1 MYKSIIPKKVFKKT
15 TIATLI
21 FFLFVTVRAQNSIVL
36 DTPSDTSDLESFDEV
51 LVSSQRFD
59 QKRKYSPRQIEVVGA
74 KRLAEL
80 QPATLGDALI
90 NSGQVFVQKSQMG
103 GGSPILRGFEA
114 SRVLLVMDGVRIN
127 NATYRSGHLQD
138 IITIDPFILD
148 RMEVNFGSGSTLYGS
163 DAMGGVLY
171 FKTRE
176 ATVGNFFVKP
186 SATVRYSSANSSLI
200 GNAGLQLQSQKV
212 GAIFSCTRSQFGDLR
227 SGSKNYSNWD
237 TFGLLPKYVSQI
249 NENDTVLVNPD
260 PKIQQGTGYTQTD
273 IFAKVSAQMGKF
285 HHTINFQN
293 SFSGLIPRYDR
304 LSQFN
309 AMGLPV
315 YGRWDYAPQRR
326 GFLGYQLKTG
336 TNKHNIR
343 LSLARQNTALARVTR
358 NFKDINERTQ
368 LDKVKMLTLNLDRQD
383 QLANGLI
390 LNSGLEFVFNGVIS
404 TGINRNILT
413 NTLSETQPRYS
424 DSGATTQMFSIFEQM
439 VYSIQK
445 TGTVI
450 QVGFRLANYRLEA
463 LYSRSNPW
471 KLPFSAI
478 SFQSIAPSYDLGITQ
493 ELKKGLMLKASINQ
507 AYRNPNIDDM
517 TKVFESQ
524 PGSKLVVP
532 NETLKAEQSL
542 TVDLGFLWRKDNRFA
557 FEAGLFHS
565 HVRDLLLDQPGKFN
579 GKDSF
584 LYDGRLTPVYQI
596 VNVAVARIFGFYA
609 NAKIRLYKQLWFSG
623 SISDTKGRY
632 AKALGAYEQ
641 PLDHIPPVFGQLS
654 LRWNAKD
661 WFLEGQCLFNGTKK
675 AEEYSNS
682 GEDNQNMQPIGLNDI
697 NGDKLADGFNPS
709 WQCWTIRGGYQPKSG
724 YNIALSLDN
733 IFDLHYRY
741 FASGMSASGR
751 SINLSLG
758 YRF

>member
-1 MYKSIIPKKVFKKT
+1 MFKKI
-15 TIATLI
+15 TIVGLI
-21 FFLFVTVRAQNSIVL
+21 FFLFVGIRAQNGVELVTS
-36 DTPSDTSDLESFDEV
+36 SDTSDLESFDEL
-51 LVSSQRFD
+51 LVSSQRFN
-59 QKRKYSPRQIEVVGA
+59 QKRKYSSRQIEVVGA
-74 KRLAEL
+74 KRLTEL

-90 NSGQVFVQKSQMG
+90 NTGQVFVQKSQMG

-186 SATVRYSSANSSLI
+186 TATIRYLSASASLI
-200 GNAGLQLQSQKV
+200 GNAGLQFQSQKV

-237 TFGLLPKYVSQI
+237 TFGLLPNYVSQI
-249 NENDTVLVNPD
+249 NGIDTVLQNPN
-260 PKIQQGTGYTQTD
+260 PNNQQGTGYSQTD
-273 IFAKVSAQMGKF
+273 IFAKISAQLGKF

-293 SFSGLIPRYDR
+293 SFSALIPRYDR

-309 AMGLPV
+309 AMGMPI
-315 YGRWDYAPQRR
+315 YGRWDYAPQSR

-336 TNKHNIR
+336 TNNHNIR
-343 LSLARQNTALARVTR
+343 LSIAQQNTQLARVTR

-368 LDKVKMLTLNLDRQD
+368 LDKVKMLTLNLDRHD
-383 QLANGLI
+383 QLGNGLTF
-390 LNSGLEFVFNGVIS
+390 NSGLEFVFNGVVS
-404 TGINRNILT
+404 TGTNRNILT
-413 NTLSETQPRYS
+413 NTVSETQSRYS
-424 DSGATTQMFSIFEQM
+424 DSGSTTQMFSIFEQM
-439 VYSIQK
+439 VYVIEK
-445 TGTVI
+445 TGTVV

-471 KLPFSAI
+471 KLPFSSI
-478 SFQSIAPSYDLGITQ
+478 SFQSISPSYDMGITQ
-493 ELKKGLMLKASINQ
+493 ELKKGFMFKASINQ

-524 PGSKLVVP
+524 PGIKLLVP
-532 NETLKAEQSL
+532 NERLKAEQSI
-542 TVDLGFLWRKDNRFA
+542 TVDLGCLWRKDNRFA
-557 FEAGLFHS
+557 FEAGIFNS
-565 HVRDLLLDQPGKFN
+565 HVRDLLLDQPGSFN
-579 GKDSF
+579 KKDSF

-596 VNVAVARIFGFYA
+596 VNVAVARIYGFYA
-609 NAKIRLYKQLWFSG
+609 NAKIRLRKQLWFSG

-632 AKALGAYEQ
+632 AIAPKEDEQ
-641 PLDHIPPVFGQLS
+641 PLDHIPPVFGQFS

-697 NGDKLADGFNPS
+697 NGDKIADGFNPS
-709 WQCWTIRGGYQPKSG
+709 WQCWNFRSGYQHKSG
-724 YNIALSLDN
+724 CNFAISLDN